1 MCLWRTRWEASTL
14 SVMYR
19 SRYYL
24 FHWRKFICLSFL
36 FCYSQRVLKRLNYC
50 RSTFF
55 WQLRNIAKNIG
66 RQNGVF
72 FASQGVWGRGAGI
85 LNLETQNTCL
95 LSKWLFKLI
104 NEDVMW
110 QNMLK
115 MKYVKNKCLTQIE
128 KWSGDLH
135 FWSGLMEVKNT
146 LLQYGRFKV
155 NNGHQTRFW

>member
-1 MCLWRTRWEASTL
+1 ME
-14 SVMYR
+14 
-19 SRYYL
+19 
-24 FHWRKFICLSFL
+24 
-36 FCYSQRVLKRLNYC
+36 YSLQ
-50 RSTFF
+50 
-55 WQLRNIAKNIG
+55 AK
-66 RQNGVF
+66 VY
-72 FASQGVWGRGAGI
+72 GAGI